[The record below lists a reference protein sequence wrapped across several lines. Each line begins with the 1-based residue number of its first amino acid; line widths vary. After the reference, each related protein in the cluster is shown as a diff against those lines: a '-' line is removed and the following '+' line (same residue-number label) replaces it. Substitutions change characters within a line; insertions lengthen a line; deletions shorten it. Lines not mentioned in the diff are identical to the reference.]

1 MAITEDIKDRIDIVD
16 LISSYITLNKAGS
29 NYKAI
34 CPFHSEKTPSFVV
47 SPQRQSWRCFGAC
60 STGGDVLS
68 FVMKIENIDF
78 YTSIKQL
85 SQQAG
90 INISPST
97 AQKKSDFLYEINE
110 QAALFFQESLNE
122 KTGSVAQEYISK
134 RDLTEKTISEFRI
147 GFSPPSG
154 SLLLNKLVS
163 LGFDEKQIKQT
174 GLSNISN
181 AGHSKGFF
189 WNRVMF
195 PIENKQGKIV
205 GFGGRSLDDSN
216 PKYLNTPKTE
226 IFDKQSILYGLNKAS
241 NSIKNLNCAII
252 VEGYMDVI
260 TAHQNNEKNVIASM
274 GTAITEH
281 QVNSIKHM
289 AKDYVLAMDSDTA
302 GQSATLR
309 SLESAWHVLDSTN
322 QNNSSQNTLL
332 DLGKPAKIRIASL
345 PTGEDPDS
353 LIKNNLNEWN
363 SLIKTATP
371 YKEFV
376 IEIVSDKNDKTT
388 PEGKGQIINALIP
401 IITSSKS
408 SVEQEHYLE
417 LLSKKIQ
424 VSAEVIRSNIGRSPR
439 LSTRNSRRQKSHSND
454 SVTLSAL
461 QTDPYKTE
469 NFIMATLLQ
478 FPESRNEIQ
487 VSEIEIFQKTEN
499 REIFTSYLNSNTI
512 EELELILSPILKD
525 QLNYL
530 LSLKLDPVNEFT
542 AVRALKQTIARLEQI
557 HIKNMQRELLS
568 SIHSGSENPKE
579 IEKVIVDLNQ
589 KLKTNLNEFNQK
601 AT

>member
-97 AQKKSDFLYEINE
+97 TQKKSDFLYEINE

-260 TAHQNNEKNVIASM
+260 TAHLNNEKNVIASM

-353 LIKNNLNEWN
+353 LIKNNLNEWK

-424 VSAEVIRSNIGRSPR
+424 VSAEVIRSNIGRSSRP
-439 LSTRNSRRQKSHSND
+439 STRNSRKQKSHSND

>member
-68 FVMKIENIDF
+68 FVMKIENVDF

-97 AQKKSDFLYEINE
+97 TQKKSDFLYEINE

-154 SLLLNKLVS
+154 SLLLNKLAS

-260 TAHQNNEKNVIASM
+260 TAHQNNEENVIASM

-281 QVNSIKHM
+281 QVNSIKRM

-363 SLIKTATP
+363 SLINNEIWDYLFNSICIIIFQSIFVVFFGVICAWIVTTYDFPLRKIIDLFLLLPLSIPP
-371 YKEFV
+371 YVAAIAYGELFDY
-376 IEIVSDKNDKTT
+376 SSYF
-388 PEGKGQIINALIP
+388 QIFLRENISI
-401 IITSSKS
+401 
-408 SVEQEHYLE
+408 
-417 LLSKKIQ
+417 LS
-424 VSAEVIRSNIGRSPR
+424 NF
-439 LSTRNSRRQKSHSND
+439 
-454 SVTLSAL
+454 
-461 QTDPYKTE
+461 
-469 NFIMATLLQ
+469 NFINI
-478 FPESRNEIQ
+478 R
-487 VSEIEIFQKTEN
+487 
-499 REIFTSYLNSNTI
+499 
-512 EELELILSPILKD
+512 
-525 QLNYL
+525 
-530 LSLKLDPVNEFT
+530 
-542 AVRALKQTIARLEQI
+542 
-557 HIKNMQRELLS
+557 
-568 SIHSGSENPKE
+568 
-579 IEKVIVDLNQ
+579 
-589 KLKTNLNEFNQK
+589 
-601 AT
+601 

>member
-154 SLLLNKLVS
+154 NLHLNKLAS

-408 SVEQEHYLE
+408 SVEQEHYVE

>member
-16 LISSYITLNKAGS
+16 LISSYITLNKAGA

-34 CPFHSEKTPSFVV
+34 CPFHSEKTPSFIV
-47 SPQRQSWRCFGAC
+47 SPQRQTWRCFGAC
-60 STGGDVLS
+60 STGGDILS

-78 YTSIKQL
+78 STSIKQL

-90 INISPST
+90 ININSSLE
-97 AQKKSDFLYEINE
+97 QKKSDFLLEINE
-110 QAALFFQESLNE
+110 RAALFFEESLKT
-122 KTGSVAQEYISK
+122 KTGSLAKEYIRK

-147 GFSPPSG
+147 GFSPSG
-154 SLLLNKLVS
+154 NNSLVSKLLS
-163 LGFDEKQIKQT
+163 LGFDEKQIQKA
-174 GLSNISN
+174 GLSNMSSTGF
-181 AGHSKGFF
+181 AKDFF

-195 PIENKQGKIV
+195 PIHNKQGKVI
-205 GFGGRSLDDSN
+205 GFGGRNLDDST

-241 NSIKNLNCAII
+241 SSIKNLNCAII

-260 TAHQNNEKNVIASM
+260 TAHQNEQQNVIASM
-274 GTAITEH
+274 GTAITEQ
-281 QVNSIKHM
+281 QVNSIKRI
-289 AKDYVLAMDSDTA
+289 AQDYVLAMDSDTA

-322 QNNSSQNTLL
+322 QNNYSQNTLL
-332 DLGKPAKIRIASL
+332 NLGKPPKIRIASL
-345 PTGEDPDS
+345 PPGEDPDS
-353 LIKNNLNEWN
+353 LIKNDLNRWKI
-363 SLIKTATP
+363 LIETATP

-376 IEIVSDKNDKTT
+376 IDIVCEKNEKTT
-388 PEGKGQIINALIP
+388 PEGKGQIINALLP

-408 SVEQEHYLE
+408 GVEQEHYIE
-417 LLSKKIQ
+417 TLSKKIQ
-424 VSAEVIRSNIGRSPR
+424 VSAGVIRSSIGR
-439 LSTRNSRRQKSHSND
+439 LSKNSKRQKNRSNA

-461 QTDPYKTE
+461 QSNPYKTE
-469 NFIMATLLQ
+469 NFIMAILLQ
-478 FPESRNEIQ
+478 FPQSKEKINATE
-487 VSEIEIFQKTEN
+487 VEIFQKTEN

-512 EELELILSPILKD
+512 EELELILAPVLKE

-530 LSLKLDPVNEFT
+530 LSMKLDPVNEFT
-542 AVRALKQTIARLEQI
+542 AMQALKQSLARIEQVYL
-557 HIKNMQRELLS
+557 KNMQRELLS
-568 SIHSGSENPKE
+568 SIQPDSQTPKE

-601 AT
+601 TT

>member
-68 FVMKIENIDF
+68 FVMKIENVDF

-154 SLLLNKLVS
+154 NLLLNKLAS

-345 PTGEDPDS
+345 TTGEDPDS
-353 LIKNNLNEWN
+353 LIKNNLNEWK
-363 SLIKTATP
+363 SLIETATP

-408 SVEQEHYLE
+408 SVEQEHYVE

-424 VSAEVIRSNIGRSPR
+424 VSAEVI
-439 LSTRNSRRQKSHSND
+439 
-454 SVTLSAL
+454 
-461 QTDPYKTE
+461 
-469 NFIMATLLQ
+469 
-478 FPESRNEIQ
+478 
-487 VSEIEIFQKTEN
+487 
-499 REIFTSYLNSNTI
+499 
-512 EELELILSPILKD
+512 
-525 QLNYL
+525 
-530 LSLKLDPVNEFT
+530 
-542 AVRALKQTIARLEQI
+542 
-557 HIKNMQRELLS
+557 
-568 SIHSGSENPKE
+568 
-579 IEKVIVDLNQ
+579 
-589 KLKTNLNEFNQK
+589 
-601 AT
+601 

>member
-60 STGGDVLS
+60 STGGDILS

-260 TAHQNNEKNVIASM
+260 TAHQNNEENVIASM

-281 QVNSIKHM
+281 QVNSIKRM
-289 AKDYVLAMDSDTA
+289 AKDYILAMDSDTA

-353 LIKNNLNEWN
+353 LIKNNLNEWK
-363 SLIKTATP
+363 SLIETATP

>member
-60 STGGDVLS
+60 STGGDILS

-260 TAHQNNEKNVIASM
+260 TAHQNNEENVIASM

-281 QVNSIKHM
+281 QVNSIKRM
-289 AKDYVLAMDSDTA
+289 AKDYILAMDSDTA

-353 LIKNNLNEWN
+353 LIKNNLNEWK

-424 VSAEVIRSNIGRSPR
+424 VSAEVIRSNIGRSSRP
-439 LSTRNSRRQKSHSND
+439 STRNSRRQKSHSND

>member
-97 AQKKSDFLYEINE
+97 TQKKSDFLYEINE

-260 TAHQNNEKNVIASM
+260 TAHQNNEENVIASM

-281 QVNSIKHM
+281 QVNSIKRM

-353 LIKNNLNEWN
+353 LIKNNLNEWK
-363 SLIKTATP
+363 SLIETATP

-408 SVEQEHYLE
+408 SVEQEHYVE

-424 VSAEVIRSNIGRSPR
+424 VSAEVIRSNIGRSSRP
-439 LSTRNSRRQKSHSND
+439 STRNSRKQKSHSND

>member
-16 LISSYITLNKAGS
+16 LISSYITLNKAGA

-34 CPFHSEKTPSFVV
+34 CPFHSEKTPSFIV

-60 STGGDVLS
+60 STGGDILS

-90 INISPST
+90 INISHST
-97 AQKKSDFLYEINE
+97 VQSKSDFLYEINE
-110 QAALFFQESLNE
+110 QAALFFQESLKGE
-122 KTGSVAQEYISK
+122 TGSIAQKYISK

-147 GFSPPSG
+147 GFSPSSNN
-154 SLLLNKLVS
+154 SLLDKLLS
-163 LGFDEKQIKQT
+163 LGFDKKQIEKT
-174 GLSNISN
+174 GLSNVSN
-181 AGHSKGFF
+181 SGHSKDFF

-205 GFGGRSLDDSN
+205 GFGGRSLDESN

-226 IFDKQSILYGLNKAS
+226 IFDKQSILYGLNKAAP
-241 NSIKNLNCAII
+241 SIKNLNCAII

-260 TAHQNNEKNVIASM
+260 TAHQNKEQNVIASM

-281 QVNSIKHM
+281 QVNSIKRM

-322 QNNSSQNTLL
+322 QNNYPQNSLL
-332 DLGKPAKIRIASL
+332 DLGKPPKIRIASL
-345 PTGEDPDS
+345 PMGEDPDS
-353 LIKNNLNEWN
+353 LIKNNLNEWKT
-363 SLIKTATP
+363 LIETATP

-376 IEIVSDKNDKTT
+376 IDIVSDKNDKTT
-388 PEGKGQIINALIP
+388 PEGKGQIINALLP

-408 SVEQEHYLE
+408 SVEQEHYVE
-417 LLSKKIQ
+417 ILSKKIQ
-424 VSAEVIRSNIGRSPR
+424 VSADVIRSNIGR
-439 LSTRNSRRQKSHSND
+439 LSRPLARNSKRQKSPSNN
-454 SVTLSAL
+454 SVSLSAL
-461 QTDPYKTE
+461 KTDPYKTE
-469 NFIMATLLQ
+469 NFIMAILLQ
-478 FPESRNEIQ
+478 FPQPKDEIL

-512 EELELILSPILKD
+512 EELELILSPILKE

-542 AVRALKQTIARLEQI
+542 AVKALKQSIARLEQI
-557 HIKNMQRELLS
+557 HIKNMQKELLS
-568 SIHSGSENPKE
+568 SIQSDSQNPKE

-601 AT
+601 TT